1 MINIGIL
8 DFLMS
13 TAHHIFAINCS
24 SNFEYTDN
32 LFEKILTAK
41 YCTADIN
48 LGVFYI
54 RKNSDNNYLLIDG
67 KRRLLSLMLLLKAI
81 ADFQEEQSPDNPYLA
96 KQINTRYLKFLEVVK
111 LSLFGLE
118 KTVYEKIIN
127 KEPLSYNEKQTE
139 VYRTFQLFKDDIRH
153 LEFELEDFY
162 ELFGKVTANVVFVE
176 NDYNPRELFYLLNK
190 DSRYLNQLMLIKSY
204 LAELKYPQLVNDLY
218 YLFGYKEE
226 VFVSFFKSYLSPK
239 FNRVIKDS
247 NSVYDYFVKYID
259 MVKQYQSLDDIAA
272 AILKTAKIYKK
283 MYNAEFM
290 DSDLRSMFIKIISNN
305 GRDTFSYL
313 LELCEDYENKYL
325 SKETLLE
332 VCTIINTYLWER
344 TKKSS
349 LVNENFDFSKMVHEL
364 NQVIYDEQSSAE

>member
-13 TAHHIFAINCS
+13 TAHHMFVINCS
-24 SNFEYTDN
+24 SNFEYVDN
-32 LFEKILTAK
+32 LFEKILTAR

-48 LGVFYI
+48 LGIFYI
-54 RKNSDNNYLLIDG
+54 KKNSDNNYLLIDG

-81 ADFQEEQSPDNPYLA
+81 ADFYEEQNPEDPVLT
-96 KQINTRYLKFLEVVK
+96 KQIYTKYLKFLEVTK

-118 KTVYEKIIN
+118 RTVYEKIVN

-139 VYRTFQLFKDDIRH
+139 VYRTLQLFKEELKLLD
-153 LEFELEDFY
+153 FELEDFY
-162 ELFGKVTANVVFVE
+162 ELFGRIVGNVIFVE
-176 NDYNPRELFYLLNK
+176 DDCNTRELFYLLNK
-190 DSRYLNQLMLIKSY
+190 DSRQLNQLMLIKSY
-204 LAELKYPQLVNDLY
+204 LAELKCPQLVNDLY

-226 VFVSFFKSYLSPK
+226 VFVEFFKAYLSPK
-239 FNRVIKDS
+239 FNRVINDS
-247 NSVYDYFVKYID
+247 NQVYDYFVKYID
-259 MVKQYQSLDDIAA
+259 MVRQYQDFGDITNS
-272 AILKTAKIYKK
+272 ILKTAKIYKK

-290 DSDLRSMFIKIISNN
+290 DSDLRSMFIKIISND

-325 SKETLLE
+325 SKETLIE

-349 LVNENFDFSKMVHEL
+349 LINENFDFSKMVHEL
-364 NQVIYDEQSSAE
+364 NQVIYDEQQSQS

>member
-67 KRRLLSLMLLLKAI
+67 KRGLLSLMLLLKAI

-364 NQVIYDEQSSAE
+364 NQVIYDEQS